1 MKKIRFI
8 INPVSGFG
16 KHKITESIINEH
28 LDISSFDYEIFYTKA
43 PGHASELCKEAVS
56 QGFDIVAAVGGDG
69 SVNEIGKVLTGSETT
84 MAIIPAGSGNGLA
97 RHLSIPMDL
106 YKSIGIIN
114 NLNIKKIDTCS
125 VNSDRVSPKALA
137 VAQTYI
143 SMAGVGFDA
152 HIAYKFSKSGKRGF
166 WSYLK
171 LCLKEYINYEIQDYC
186 LNIDGNTINI
196 KAFFI
201 CFANSSQHGNNAVI
215 APQAIIDDGYIDV
228 CIIKKFPPYM
238 APVLMYRLF
247 NKTIEK
253 SVCLEIKR
261 CKEVII
267 KQNSTLIHLDG
278 EPVNLGKE
286 LNVKIN
292 PLSLKVIVP

>member
-28 LDISSFDYEIFYTKA
+28 LDISSFYYEIFYTKA
-43 PGHASELCKEAVS
+43 PGHASELCKDAVS
-56 QGFDIVAAVGGDG
+56 QRFDIVAAVGGDG
-69 SVNEIGKVLTGSETT
+69 SVNEIGKQLTGSETA
-84 MAIIPAGSGNGLA
+84 MAIIPTGSGNGLA
-97 RHLSIPMDL
+97 RHLNIPIDL

-125 VNSDRVSPKALA
+125 VNSE
-137 VAQTYI
+137 TFI

-171 LCLKEYINYEIQDYC
+171 LCLIEYINYEVQDYY
-186 LNIDGNTINI
+186 LNIDGNTMNI

-201 CFANSSQHGNNAVI
+201 CCANSSQHGNNAVI

-228 CIIKKFPPYM
+228 CIIKKFPAYM
-238 APVLMYRLF
+238 VPVLIYRVF

-253 SVCLEIKR
+253 SACLEIRR
-261 CKEVII
+261 CKEVTI
-267 KQNSTLIHLDG
+267 KQNSTLVHLDG
-278 EPVNLGKE
+278 EPLNLGKE